1 MSVIGFINLLRD
13 YPLVGLLLGL
23 VFFAFMFGIKTGVVY
38 LFSKQL
44 EKEKQHQ
51 CEKA

>member
-1 MSVIGFINLLRD
+1 
-13 YPLVGLLLGL
+13 
-23 VFFAFMFGIKTGVVY
+23 MFGIKTGVVY